1 MADLSFSKG
10 TLNEQQASERPLFNF
25 VLVRCE
31 VPTEPPWEAV
41 PQGIHIT
48 PLL

>member
-10 TLNEQQASERPLFNF
+10 TPSEQQASEGPLFNF
-25 VLVRCE
+25 VSVGCE
-31 VPTEPPWEAV
+31 VPTEPPREAV
-41 PQGIHIT
+41 PQGIHAT